1 MYIIGTKVK
10 LLLIVKRVNQRY
22 NEMSYKNTTE
32 RVIRMKF
39 SKKIAMFILIFDMF
53 LTFSGVGLVI
63 PIMPA
68 YLKTFG
74 AAGQALG
81 FIIAIMAF
89 AQFIFSP
96 VAGNLSDRHGRKNL
110 IVFGLVVNG
119 LSQIAM
125 GLSTEL
131 WMLYVSRF
139 ITGFGSAFIVP
150 PVMAYAADISTKAE
164 RGKAMGWIG
173 AAISLG
179 FMIGPGIGG
188 FLSTVNVHF
197 PFYFAGGV
205 TILAGILSFIVLPV
219 VKPVIQEVSTKRENL
234 WEQMARSFKTS
245 YFVLLIVVFVFSFGI
260 ANYQSTLTMYL
271 TYQFDYTPSDIAI
284 IMTVGGFV
292 GVIIQGFA
300 INKLITRFGEMNII
314 MVSLIVAAFSLYGLL
329 FVRTYSLILFVATL
343 FTIATILIRPAVNTI
358 ISKTAGREQGYAAG
372 MNNAYMSL
380 GNMIGPALAGTLFD
394 WHRDIPFTFGAI
406 ILLSCFVLTYVW
418 TKKNG
423 IKQHHF
429 S

>member
-1 MYIIGTKVK
+1 
-10 LLLIVKRVNQRY
+10 
-22 NEMSYKNTTE
+22 
-32 RVIRMKF
+32 MKF
-39 SKKIAMFILIFDMF
+39 SKKLALFLLMLNIF

-63 PIMPA
+63 PIMPT

-81 FIIAIMAF
+81 FIIALMSF

-110 IVFGLVVNG
+110 IIFGLIVNG

-131 WMLYVSRF
+131 WMLYLCRF
-139 ITGFGSAFIVP
+139 FTGVGSAFIIP
-150 PVMAYAADISTKAE
+150 PVMAYVADITTKGE

-188 FLSTVNVHF
+188 FLSNVSLHF
-197 PFYFAGGV
+197 PFYFAGGA
-205 TILAGILSFIVLPV
+205 TIVAAIMSFLILPS
-219 VKPVIQEVSTKRENL
+219 VKPVVQALASKGDNL
-234 WEQMARSFKTS
+234 FKQMVLSFKTS
-245 YFVLLIVVFVFSFGI
+245 YFVLLLVVFVFSFGI
-260 ANYQSTLTMYL
+260 SNFQSTLTMFL
-271 TYQFDYTPSDIAI
+271 TYKFNYTPSDIAI
-284 IMTVGGFV
+284 VMTLGGFV

-300 INKLITRFGEMNII
+300 IERLFNLFGEMKII
-314 MVSLIVAAFSLYGLL
+314 LFSLLMAAISLYGLL
-329 FVRTYSLILFVATL
+329 FVSEFYIILLVATI
-343 FTIATILIRPAVNTI
+343 FSTATTLIRPAVNTL
-358 ISKTAGREQGYAAG
+358 ISKTAGKEQGYAAG

-394 WHRDIPFTFGAI
+394 WHMNIPFTFGAL
-406 ILLSCFVLTYVW
+406 ILLGCFFLTFIW
-418 TKKNG
+418 TKKTAA
-423 IKQHHF
+423 KQRQA

>member
-1 MYIIGTKVK
+1 
-10 LLLIVKRVNQRY
+10 
-22 NEMSYKNTTE
+22 
-32 RVIRMKF
+32 MKF
-39 SKKIAMFILIFDMF
+39 SKKLALFLLMLNMF

-63 PIMPA
+63 PIMPT

-81 FIIAIMAF
+81 FIIALMSF

-110 IVFGLVVNG
+110 IIFGLIVNG

-131 WMLYVSRF
+131 WMLYLCRF
-139 ITGFGSAFIVP
+139 FTGVGSAFIIP
-150 PVMAYAADISTKAE
+150 PVMAYVADITTKGE

-188 FLSTVNVHF
+188 FLSNVSLHF
-197 PFYFAGGV
+197 PFYFAGGA
-205 TILAGILSFIVLPV
+205 TIVAAIMSFFILPS
-219 VKPVIQEVSTKRENL
+219 VKPVVQALASKGDNL
-234 WEQMARSFKTS
+234 FKQMVLSFKTS
-245 YFVLLIVVFVFSFGI
+245 YFVLLLVVFVFSFGI
-260 ANYQSTLTMYL
+260 SNFQSTLTMFL
-271 TYQFDYTPSDIAI
+271 TYKFNYTPSDIAI
-284 IMTVGGFV
+284 VMTLGGFV

-300 INKLITRFGEMNII
+300 IERLFNLFGEMKII
-314 MVSLIVAAFSLYGLL
+314 LFSLLMAAISLYGLL
-329 FVRTYSLILFVATL
+329 FVSEFYIILLVATI
-343 FTIATILIRPAVNTI
+343 FATATTLIRPAVNTL
-358 ISKTAGREQGYAAG
+358 ISKTAGKEQGYAAG

-394 WHRDIPFTFGAI
+394 WHMNIPFTFGAL
-406 ILLSCFVLTYVW
+406 ILLGCFFLTFIW
-418 TKKNG
+418 TKKTAA
-423 IKQHHF
+423 KQRQA

>member
-1 MYIIGTKVK
+1 
-10 LLLIVKRVNQRY
+10 
-22 NEMSYKNTTE
+22 
-32 RVIRMKF
+32 MKF
-39 SKKIAMFILIFDMF
+39 SKKLALFLLMLNIF

-63 PIMPA
+63 PLMPT

-81 FIIAIMAF
+81 FIIALMSF

-110 IVFGLVVNG
+110 IIFGLVVNG
-119 LSQIAM
+119 LSQIGM

-131 WMLYVSRF
+131 WMLYLCRF
-139 ITGFGSAFIVP
+139 FTGVGSAFIIP
-150 PVMAYAADISTKAE
+150 PVMAYVADITTKGE

-188 FLSTVNVHF
+188 FLSNVSLHF
-197 PFYFAGGV
+197 PFYFAGGA
-205 TILAGILSFIVLPV
+205 TIVAAIMSFLILPS
-219 VKPVIQEVSTKRENL
+219 VKPVVQALASKGDNL
-234 WEQMARSFKTS
+234 FKQMVLSFKTS
-245 YFVLLIVVFVFSFGI
+245 YFVLLLVVFVFSFGI
-260 ANYQSTLTMYL
+260 SNFQSTLTMFL
-271 TYQFDYTPSDIAI
+271 TYKFNYTPSDIAI
-284 IMTVGGFV
+284 VMTLGGFV

-300 INKLITRFGEMNII
+300 IERLFNLFGEMKII
-314 MVSLIVAAFSLYGLL
+314 LFSLLMAAISLYGLL
-329 FVRTYSLILFVATL
+329 FVSEFYIILLVATI
-343 FTIATILIRPAVNTI
+343 FATATTLIRPAVNTL
-358 ISKTAGREQGYAAG
+358 ISKTAGKEQGYAAG

-394 WHRDIPFTFGAI
+394 WHMNIPFTFGAL
-406 ILLSCFVLTYVW
+406 ILLGCFFLTFIW
-418 TKKNG
+418 TKKTAA
-423 IKQHHF
+423 KQRQA

>member
-1 MYIIGTKVK
+1 
-10 LLLIVKRVNQRY
+10 
-22 NEMSYKNTTE
+22 
-32 RVIRMKF
+32 MKF
-39 SKKIAMFILIFDMF
+39 SKKLAMFMLIFSMF

-81 FIIAIMAF
+81 FIIALMSF

-96 VAGNLSDRHGRKNL
+96 VAGNLSDRYGRKNL
-110 IVFGLVVNG
+110 IIFGLFVNG
-119 LSQIAM
+119 LSQITM

-139 ITGFGSAFIVP
+139 FTGVGSAFIVP
-150 PVMAYAADISTKAE
+150 PVMAYVADITTKQE

-188 FLSTVNVHF
+188 FLSNVSLKF
-197 PFYFAGGV
+197 PFYFAGAV
-205 TILAGILSFIVLPV
+205 TIAAGIISYFVLPS
-219 VKPVIQEVSTKRENL
+219 VKPVISELFTKGDNL
-234 WEQMARSFKTS
+234 FKQMARSFKTS

-260 ANYQSTLTMYL
+260 ANFQSTLTMYL

-284 IMTVGGFV
+284 IMTLGGFV
-292 GVIIQGFA
+292 GVIVQGFA
-300 INKLITRFGEMNII
+300 INKLFNLFGEMKII
-314 MVSLIVAAFSLYGLL
+314 LFGLLVAAISLYGLL
-329 FVRTYSLILFVATL
+329 FVSEYYLILFITTL
-343 FTIATILIRPAVNTI
+343 FTTATTLIRPAVNTL
-358 ISKTAGREQGYAAG
+358 ISKTAGNEQGYAAG

-380 GNMIGPALAGTLFD
+380 GSMFGPALAGTLFD
-394 WHRDIPFTFGAI
+394 WHMNIPFTFGAI
-406 ILLSCFVLTYVW
+406 VLLGCFFLTFVW
-418 TKKNG
+418 EKKTAD
-423 IKQHHF
+423 KQTQP
-429 S
+429 SALND

>member
-1 MYIIGTKVK
+1 
-10 LLLIVKRVNQRY
+10 
-22 NEMSYKNTTE
+22 
-32 RVIRMKF
+32 MKF
-39 SKKIAMFILIFDMF
+39 SKKLALFLLMLNIF

-63 PIMPA
+63 PIMPT

-81 FIIAIMAF
+81 FIIALMSF

-110 IVFGLVVNG
+110 IIFGLVVNG
-119 LSQIAM
+119 LSQIGM

-131 WMLYVSRF
+131 WMLYLCRF
-139 ITGFGSAFIVP
+139 FTGVGSAFIIP
-150 PVMAYAADISTKAE
+150 PVMAYVADITTKGE

-188 FLSTVNVHF
+188 FLSNVSLHF
-197 PFYFAGGV
+197 PFYFAGGA
-205 TILAGILSFIVLPV
+205 TIVAAILSFFILPT
-219 VKPVIQEVSTKRENL
+219 VKPVVQALASKGDNL
-234 WEQMARSFKTS
+234 FKQMVLSLKTS
-245 YFVLLIVVFVFSFGI
+245 YFVLLLVVFVFSFGI
-260 ANYQSTLTMYL
+260 SNFQSTLTMFL
-271 TYQFDYTPSDIAI
+271 TYKFNYTPSDIAI
-284 IMTVGGFV
+284 VMTLGGFV

-300 INKLITRFGEMNII
+300 IERLFNLFGEMKII
-314 MVSLIVAAFSLYGLL
+314 LFSLLMAAISLYGLL
-329 FVRTYSLILFVATL
+329 FVSEFYIILLVATI
-343 FTIATILIRPAVNTI
+343 FSTATTLIRPAVNTL
-358 ISKTAGREQGYAAG
+358 ISKTAGKEQGYAAG

-394 WHRDIPFTFGAI
+394 WHMNIPFTFGAL
-406 ILLSCFVLTYVW
+406 ILLGCFFLTFIW
-418 TKKNG
+418 TKKTAA
-423 IKQHHF
+423 KQRQA

>member
-1 MYIIGTKVK
+1 
-10 LLLIVKRVNQRY
+10 
-22 NEMSYKNTTE
+22 
-32 RVIRMKF
+32 MKF
-39 SKKIAMFILIFDMF
+39 SKKLALFLLMLNIF

-63 PIMPA
+63 PIMPT

-81 FIIAIMAF
+81 FIIALMSF

-110 IVFGLVVNG
+110 IIFGLVVNG
-119 LSQIAM
+119 LSQIGM

-131 WMLYVSRF
+131 WMLYLCRF
-139 ITGFGSAFIVP
+139 FTGVGSAFIIP
-150 PVMAYAADISTKAE
+150 PVMAYVADITTKGE

-188 FLSTVNVHF
+188 FLSNVSLHF
-197 PFYFAGGV
+197 PFYFAGGA
-205 TILAGILSFIVLPV
+205 TIVAAIMSFFILPS
-219 VKPVIQEVSTKRENL
+219 VKPVVQALASKGDNL
-234 WEQMARSFKTS
+234 FKQMVLSFKTS
-245 YFVLLIVVFVFSFGI
+245 YFVLLLVVFVFSFGI
-260 ANYQSTLTMYL
+260 SNFQSTLTMFL
-271 TYQFDYTPSDIAI
+271 TYKFNYTPSDIAI
-284 IMTVGGFV
+284 VMTLGGFV

-300 INKLITRFGEMNII
+300 IERLFNLFGEMKII
-314 MVSLIVAAFSLYGLL
+314 LFSLLMAAISLYGLL
-329 FVRTYSLILFVATL
+329 FVSEFYIILLVATI
-343 FTIATILIRPAVNTI
+343 FATATTLIRPAVNTL
-358 ISKTAGREQGYAAG
+358 ISKTAGKEQGYAAG

-394 WHRDIPFTFGAI
+394 WHMNIPFTFGAL
-406 ILLSCFVLTYVW
+406 ILLGCFFLTFIW
-418 TKKNG
+418 TKKTAA
-423 IKQHHF
+423 KQRQA

>member
-1 MYIIGTKVK
+1 
-10 LLLIVKRVNQRY
+10 
-22 NEMSYKNTTE
+22 
-32 RVIRMKF
+32 MKF
-39 SKKIAMFILIFDMF
+39 SKKLALFLLMLNIF

-63 PIMPA
+63 PIMPT

-81 FIIAIMAF
+81 FIIALMSF

-110 IVFGLVVNG
+110 IIFGLVVNG
-119 LSQIAM
+119 LSQIGM

-131 WMLYVSRF
+131 WMLYLCRF
-139 ITGFGSAFIVP
+139 FTGVGSAFIIP
-150 PVMAYAADISTKAE
+150 PVMAYVADITTKGE

-188 FLSTVNVHF
+188 FLSNVSLHF
-197 PFYFAGGV
+197 PFYFAGGA
-205 TILAGILSFIVLPV
+205 TIVAAILSFFILPT
-219 VKPVIQEVSTKRENL
+219 VKPVVQALASKGDNL
-234 WEQMARSFKTS
+234 FKQMVLSFKTS
-245 YFVLLIVVFVFSFGI
+245 YFVLLLVVFVFSFGI
-260 ANYQSTLTMYL
+260 SNFQSTLTMFL
-271 TYQFDYTPSDIAI
+271 TYKFNYTPSDIAI
-284 IMTVGGFV
+284 VMTLGGFV

-300 INKLITRFGEMNII
+300 IERLFNLFGEMKII
-314 MVSLIVAAFSLYGLL
+314 LFSLLMAAISLYGLL
-329 FVRTYSLILFVATL
+329 FVSEFYIILLVATI
-343 FTIATILIRPAVNTI
+343 FATATTLIRPAVNTL
-358 ISKTAGREQGYAAG
+358 ISKTAGKEQGYAAG

-394 WHRDIPFTFGAI
+394 WHMNIPFTFGAL
-406 ILLSCFVLTYVW
+406 ILLGCFFLTFIW
-418 TKKNG
+418 TKKTAA
-423 IKQHHF
+423 KQRQA

>member
-1 MYIIGTKVK
+1 
-10 LLLIVKRVNQRY
+10 
-22 NEMSYKNTTE
+22 
-32 RVIRMKF
+32 MKF
-39 SKKIAMFILIFDMF
+39 SKKLALFLLMLNIF

-63 PIMPA
+63 PIMPT

-81 FIIAIMAF
+81 FIIALMSF

-110 IVFGLVVNG
+110 IIFGLIVNG

-131 WMLYVSRF
+131 WMLYLCRF
-139 ITGFGSAFIVP
+139 FTGVGSAFIIP
-150 PVMAYAADISTKAE
+150 PVMAYVADITTKGE

-188 FLSTVNVHF
+188 FLSNVSLHF
-197 PFYFAGGV
+197 PFYFAGGA
-205 TILAGILSFIVLPV
+205 TIVAAIMSFLILPS
-219 VKPVIQEVSTKRENL
+219 VKPVVQALASKGDNL
-234 WEQMARSFKTS
+234 FKQMVLSFKTS
-245 YFVLLIVVFVFSFGI
+245 YFVLLLVVFVFSFGI
-260 ANYQSTLTMYL
+260 SNFQSTLTMFL
-271 TYQFDYTPSDIAI
+271 TYKFNYTPSDIAI
-284 IMTVGGFV
+284 VMTLGGFV

-300 INKLITRFGEMNII
+300 IERLFNLFGEMKII
-314 MVSLIVAAFSLYGLL
+314 LVGLLVAAISLYGML
-329 FVRTYSLILFVATL
+329 FVSEFYIILL
-343 FTIATILIRPAVNTI
+343 IATIFSTATTLIRPAVNTL
-358 ISKTAGREQGYAAG
+358 ISKTAGKEQGYAAG

-394 WHRDIPFTFGAI
+394 WHMNIPFTFGAL
-406 ILLSCFVLTYVW
+406 ILLGCFFLTFIW
-418 TKKNG
+418 TKKTAA
-423 IKQHHF
+423 KQRQA

>member
-1 MYIIGTKVK
+1 
-10 LLLIVKRVNQRY
+10 
-22 NEMSYKNTTE
+22 
-32 RVIRMKF
+32 MKF
-39 SKKIAMFILIFDMF
+39 SKKLALILLMLNIF

-63 PIMPA
+63 PIMPT

-81 FIIAIMAF
+81 FIIALMSF

-110 IVFGLVVNG
+110 IIFGLVVNG
-119 LSQIAM
+119 LSQIGM

-131 WMLYVSRF
+131 WMLYLCRF
-139 ITGFGSAFIVP
+139 FTGVGSAFIIP
-150 PVMAYAADISTKAE
+150 PVMAYVADITTKGE

-188 FLSTVNVHF
+188 FLSNVSLHF
-197 PFYFAGGV
+197 PFYFAGGA
-205 TILAGILSFIVLPV
+205 TIVAAIMSFLILPS
-219 VKPVIQEVSTKRENL
+219 VKPVVQALASKGDNL
-234 WEQMARSFKTS
+234 FKQMVLSFKTS
-245 YFVLLIVVFVFSFGI
+245 YFVLLLVVFVFSFGI
-260 ANYQSTLTMYL
+260 SNFQSTLTMFL
-271 TYQFDYTPSDIAI
+271 TYKFNYTPSDIAI
-284 IMTVGGFV
+284 VMTLGGFV

-300 INKLITRFGEMNII
+300 IERLFNLFGEMKII
-314 MVSLIVAAFSLYGLL
+314 LFSLLMAAISLYGLL
-329 FVRTYSLILFVATL
+329 FVSEFYIILLVATI
-343 FTIATILIRPAVNTI
+343 FSTATTLIRPAVNTL
-358 ISKTAGREQGYAAG
+358 ISKTAGKEQGYAAG

-394 WHRDIPFTFGAI
+394 WHMNIPFTFGAL
-406 ILLSCFVLTYVW
+406 ILLGCFFLTFIW
-418 TKKNG
+418 TKKTAA
-423 IKQHHF
+423 KQRQA

>member
-1 MYIIGTKVK
+1 
-10 LLLIVKRVNQRY
+10 
-22 NEMSYKNTTE
+22 
-32 RVIRMKF
+32 MKF
-39 SKKIAMFILIFDMF
+39 SKKLALFLLMLNMF

-63 PIMPA
+63 PIMPT

-81 FIIAIMAF
+81 FIIALMSF

-110 IVFGLVVNG
+110 IIFGLIVNG

-131 WMLYVSRF
+131 WMLYLCRF
-139 ITGFGSAFIVP
+139 FTGVGSAFIIP
-150 PVMAYAADISTKAE
+150 PVMAYVADITTKGE

-188 FLSTVNVHF
+188 FLSNVSLHF
-197 PFYFAGGV
+197 PFYFAGGA
-205 TILAGILSFIVLPV
+205 TIVAAIMSFFILPS
-219 VKPVIQEVSTKRENL
+219 VKPVVQALASKGDNL
-234 WEQMARSFKTS
+234 FKQMARSFKTS
-245 YFVLLIVVFVFSFGI
+245 YFVLLLVVFVFSFGI
-260 ANYQSTLTMYL
+260 ANFQSTLTMFL
-271 TYQFDYTPSDIAI
+271 TYKFNYTPSDIAI
-284 IMTVGGFV
+284 VMTLGGFV

-300 INKLITRFGEMNII
+300 IEKLFNLFGEMKII
-314 MVSLIVAAFSLYGLL
+314 LFGLLIAAISLYG
-329 FVRTYSLILFVATL
+329 ILFVSEFYIIL
-343 FTIATILIRPAVNTI
+343 LVATIFSTATTLIRPAVNTL
-358 ISKTAGREQGYAAG
+358 ISKTAGKEQGYAAG

-394 WHRDIPFTFGAI
+394 WHMNIPFTFGAI
-406 ILLSCFVLTYVW
+406 ILLGCFFLTFIW
-418 TKKNG
+418 TKKTAA
-423 IKQHHF
+423 KQRQA

>member
-1 MYIIGTKVK
+1 
-10 LLLIVKRVNQRY
+10 
-22 NEMSYKNTTE
+22 
-32 RVIRMKF
+32 MKF
-39 SKKIAMFILIFDMF
+39 SKKLALFLLMLNMF

-63 PIMPA
+63 PIMPT

-81 FIIAIMAF
+81 FIIALMSF

-110 IVFGLVVNG
+110 IIFGLIVNG
-119 LSQIAM
+119 LSQISM

-131 WMLYVSRF
+131 WMLYLCRF
-139 ITGFGSAFIVP
+139 FTGVGSAFIIP
-150 PVMAYAADISTKAE
+150 PVMAYVADITTKAE

-188 FLSTVNVHF
+188 FLSNVSLHF
-197 PFYFAGGV
+197 PFYFAGGA
-205 TILAGILSFIVLPV
+205 TIVAAILSFFILPT
-219 VKPVIQEVSTKRENL
+219 VKPVVQALASKGDNL
-234 WEQMARSFKTS
+234 FKQMARSFKTS
-245 YFVLLIVVFVFSFGI
+245 YFVLLLVVFVFSFGI
-260 ANYQSTLTMYL
+260 ANFQSTLTMFL
-271 TYQFDYTPSDIAI
+271 TYKLDYTPNDIAI
-284 IMTVGGFV
+284 VMTLGGFV

-300 INKLITRFGEMNII
+300 IEKLFNVFGEMKII
-314 MVSLIVAAFSLYGLL
+314 LVGLLVAAISLYGLL
-329 FVRTYSLILFVATL
+329 FVSEFYIILL
-343 FTIATILIRPAVNTI
+343 IATIFSTATTLIRPAVNTL
-358 ISKTAGREQGYAAG
+358 ISKTAGKEQGYAAG

-394 WHRDIPFTFGAI
+394 WHMSIPFTFGAI
-406 ILLSCFVLTYVW
+406 ILLGCFFLTFIW
-418 TKKNG
+418 TKKTAD
-423 IKQHHF
+423 KQQKA

>member
-1 MYIIGTKVK
+1 M
-10 LLLIVKRVNQRY
+10 N
-22 NEMSYKNTTE
+22 
-32 RVIRMKF
+32 F
-39 SKKIAMFILIFDMF
+39 SKKLAMFILIFDMF

-81 FIIAIMAF
+81 FIIALMAF

-110 IVFGLVVNG
+110 IVFGLIVNG

-131 WMLYVSRF
+131 WMLYASRF
-139 ITGFGSAFIVP
+139 FTGVGSAFIVP

-164 RGKAMGWIG
+164 RGKVMGWIG

-188 FLSTVNVHF
+188 FLSNVSIHF

-205 TILAGILSFIVLPV
+205 TLIAGFLSFLVLPTI
-219 VKPVIQEVSTKRENL
+219 KPVIEGVATKADNL
-234 WEQMARSFKTS
+234 IKQMARSFKTS

-300 INKLITRFGEMNII
+300 INKLITRFGEMKII
-314 MVSLIVAAFSLYGLL
+314 MISLIVAAFSLYGLL
-329 FVRTYSLILFVATL
+329 FVSTYSFILLVATL
-343 FTIATILIRPAVNTI
+343 FATATTLIRPAVNTI
-358 ISKTAGREQGYAAG
+358 ISKTAGKEQGYAAG

-394 WHRDIPFTFGAI
+394 VHMDIPFTFGAM

-418 TKKNG
+418 TKKNAV
-423 IKQHHF
+423 KQRKV

>member
-1 MYIIGTKVK
+1 
-10 LLLIVKRVNQRY
+10 
-22 NEMSYKNTTE
+22 
-32 RVIRMKF
+32 MKF
-39 SKKIAMFILIFDMF
+39 SKKLALFLLMLNIF

-63 PIMPA
+63 PIMPT

-81 FIIAIMAF
+81 FIIALMSF

-110 IVFGLVVNG
+110 IIFGLVVNG
-119 LSQIAM
+119 LSQIGM

-131 WMLYVSRF
+131 WMLYLCRF
-139 ITGFGSAFIVP
+139 FTGVGSAFIIP
-150 PVMAYAADISTKAE
+150 PVMAYVADITTKGE

-188 FLSTVNVHF
+188 FLSNVSLHF
-197 PFYFAGGV
+197 PFYFAGGA
-205 TILAGILSFIVLPV
+205 TIVAAIMSFLILPS
-219 VKPVIQEVSTKRENL
+219 VKPVVQALASKGDNL
-234 WEQMARSFKTS
+234 FKQMVLSFKTS
-245 YFVLLIVVFVFSFGI
+245 YFVLLLVVFVFSFGI
-260 ANYQSTLTMYL
+260 SNFQSTLTMFL
-271 TYQFDYTPSDIAI
+271 TYKFNYTPSDIAI
-284 IMTVGGFV
+284 VMTLGGFV

-300 INKLITRFGEMNII
+300 IEKLFNLFGEMKII
-314 MVSLIVAAFSLYGLL
+314 LFSLLMAAISLYGLL
-329 FVRTYSLILFVATL
+329 FVSEFYIILLVATI
-343 FTIATILIRPAVNTI
+343 FATATTLIRPAVNTL
-358 ISKTAGREQGYAAG
+358 ISKTAGKEQGYAAG

-394 WHRDIPFTFGAI
+394 WHMNIPFTFGAL
-406 ILLSCFVLTYVW
+406 ILLGCFFLTFIW
-418 TKKNG
+418 TKKTAA
-423 IKQHHF
+423 KQRQA

>member
-1 MYIIGTKVK
+1 
-10 LLLIVKRVNQRY
+10 
-22 NEMSYKNTTE
+22 
-32 RVIRMKF
+32 MKF
-39 SKKIAMFILIFDMF
+39 SKKLALFLLMLNIF

-63 PIMPA
+63 PIMPT

-81 FIIAIMAF
+81 FIIALMSF

-110 IVFGLVVNG
+110 IIFGLVVNG
-119 LSQIAM
+119 LSQIGM

-131 WMLYVSRF
+131 WMLYLCRF
-139 ITGFGSAFIVP
+139 FTGVGSAFIIP
-150 PVMAYAADISTKAE
+150 PVMAYVADITTKAE

-188 FLSTVNVHF
+188 FLSNVSLHF
-197 PFYFAGGV
+197 PFYFAGGA
-205 TILAGILSFIVLPV
+205 TIVAAILSFFILPT
-219 VKPVIQEVSTKRENL
+219 VKPVVQALASKGDNL
-234 WEQMARSFKTS
+234 FKQMARSFKTS
-245 YFVLLIVVFVFSFGI
+245 YFVLLLVVFVFSFGI
-260 ANYQSTLTMYL
+260 ANFQSTLTMFL
-271 TYQFDYTPSDIAI
+271 TYKLDYTPNDIAI
-284 IMTVGGFV
+284 VMTLGGFV

-300 INKLITRFGEMNII
+300 IEKLFATFGEMKII
-314 MVSLIVAAFSLYGLL
+314 LVGLLVAAISLYGLL
-329 FVRTYSLILFVATL
+329 FVSEFYIILL
-343 FTIATILIRPAVNTI
+343 IATIFSTATTLIRPAVNTL
-358 ISKTAGREQGYAAG
+358 ISKTAGKEQGYAAG

-394 WHRDIPFTFGAI
+394 WHMNIPFTFGAL
-406 ILLSCFVLTYVW
+406 ILLGCFFLTFIW
-418 TKKNG
+418 TKKTAA
-423 IKQHHF
+423 KQRQA

>member
-1 MYIIGTKVK
+1 
-10 LLLIVKRVNQRY
+10 
-22 NEMSYKNTTE
+22 
-32 RVIRMKF
+32 MKF
-39 SKKIAMFILIFDMF
+39 SKKLALFLLMLNIF

-63 PIMPA
+63 PIMPT

-81 FIIAIMAF
+81 FIIALMSF

-110 IVFGLVVNG
+110 IIFGLVVNG
-119 LSQIAM
+119 LSQIGM

-131 WMLYVSRF
+131 WMLYLCRF
-139 ITGFGSAFIVP
+139 FTGVGSAFIIP
-150 PVMAYAADISTKAE
+150 PVMAYVADITTKGE

-188 FLSTVNVHF
+188 FLSNVSLHF
-197 PFYFAGGV
+197 PFYFAGGA
-205 TILAGILSFIVLPV
+205 TIVAAIMSFLILPS
-219 VKPVIQEVSTKRENL
+219 VKPVVQALASKGDNL
-234 WEQMARSFKTS
+234 FKQMVLSFKTS
-245 YFVLLIVVFVFSFGI
+245 YFVLLLVVFVFSFGI
-260 ANYQSTLTMYL
+260 SNFQSTLTMFL
-271 TYQFDYTPSDIAI
+271 TYKFNYTPSDIAI
-284 IMTVGGFV
+284 VMTLGGFV

-300 INKLITRFGEMNII
+300 IERLFNLFGEMKII
-314 MVSLIVAAFSLYGLL
+314 LFSLLMAAISLYGLL
-329 FVRTYSLILFVATL
+329 FVSEFYIILLVATI
-343 FTIATILIRPAVNTI
+343 FATATTLIRPAVNTL
-358 ISKTAGREQGYAAG
+358 ISKTAGKEQGYAAG

-394 WHRDIPFTFGAI
+394 WHMNIPFTFGAI
-406 ILLSCFVLTYVW
+406 ILLGCFFLTFIW
-418 TKKNG
+418 TKKTAA
-423 IKQHHF
+423 KQRQA

>member
-1 MYIIGTKVK
+1 
-10 LLLIVKRVNQRY
+10 
-22 NEMSYKNTTE
+22 
-32 RVIRMKF
+32 MKF
-39 SKKIAMFILIFDMF
+39 SKKLALFLLMFNMF

-63 PIMPA
+63 PIMPT

-81 FIIAIMAF
+81 FIIALMAF

-110 IVFGLVVNG
+110 IIFGLIVNG

-131 WMLYVSRF
+131 WMLYLCRF
-139 ITGFGSAFIVP
+139 FTGVGSAFIIP
-150 PVMAYAADISTKAE
+150 PVMAYVADITTKEE

-188 FLSTVNVHF
+188 FLSNVSLHF
-197 PFYFAGGV
+197 PFYFAGGA
-205 TILAGILSFIVLPV
+205 TIVAAIMSFLILPY
-219 VKPVIQEVSTKRENL
+219 VKPVVQKLNSKGDNL
-234 WEQMARSFKTS
+234 FKQMVHSFKTS
-245 YFVLLIVVFVFSFGI
+245 YFVLLLVVFVFSFGI
-260 ANYQSTLTMYL
+260 SNFQSTLTMFL
-271 TYQFDYTPSDIAI
+271 TYKFNYTPSDIAI
-284 IMTVGGFV
+284 VMTLGGFV

-300 INKLITRFGEMNII
+300 IEKLFNLFGEMKII
-314 MVSLIVAAFSLYGLL
+314 LFSLLMAAISLYGLL
-329 FVRTYSLILFVATL
+329 FVSEFYIILLVATL
-343 FTIATILIRPAVNTI
+343 FSTATTLIRPAVNTL
-358 ISKTAGREQGYAAG
+358 ISKTAGKEQGYAAG

-394 WHRDIPFTFGAI
+394 WHMNIPFTFGAI
-406 ILLSCFVLTYVW
+406 ILLGCFFLTFIW
-418 TKKNG
+418 TKKTAA
-423 IKQHHF
+423 KQRQA

>member
-1 MYIIGTKVK
+1 
-10 LLLIVKRVNQRY
+10 
-22 NEMSYKNTTE
+22 
-32 RVIRMKF
+32 MKF
-39 SKKIAMFILIFDMF
+39 SKKLALFLLMLNMF

-63 PIMPA
+63 PIMPT
-68 YLKTFG
+68 YLKIFG

-81 FIIAIMAF
+81 FIIALMSF

-110 IVFGLVVNG
+110 IIFGLVVNG

-131 WMLYVSRF
+131 WMLYLCRF
-139 ITGFGSAFIVP
+139 FTGVGSAFIIP
-150 PVMAYAADISTKAE
+150 PVMAYVADITTKGE

-188 FLSTVNVHF
+188 FLSNVSLHF
-197 PFYFAGGV
+197 PFYFAGGA
-205 TILAGILSFIVLPV
+205 TIVAAIMSFLILPS
-219 VKPVIQEVSTKRENL
+219 VKPVVQALASKGDNL
-234 WEQMARSFKTS
+234 FKQMVLSFKTS
-245 YFVLLIVVFVFSFGI
+245 YFVLLLVVFVFSFGI
-260 ANYQSTLTMYL
+260 SNFQSTLTMFL
-271 TYQFDYTPSDIAI
+271 TYKFNYTPSDIAI
-284 IMTVGGFV
+284 VMTLGGFV

-300 INKLITRFGEMNII
+300 IEKLFNLFGEMKII
-314 MVSLIVAAFSLYGLL
+314 LFSLLMAAISLYGLL
-329 FVRTYSLILFVATL
+329 FVSEFYIILLVATI
-343 FTIATILIRPAVNTI
+343 FATATTLIRPAVNTL
-358 ISKTAGREQGYAAG
+358 ISKTAGKEQGYAAG

-394 WHRDIPFTFGAI
+394 WHMNIPFTFGAI
-406 ILLSCFVLTYVW
+406 ILLGCFFLTFIW
-418 TKKNG
+418 TKKTAA
-423 IKQHHF
+423 KQRQA

>member
-1 MYIIGTKVK
+1 
-10 LLLIVKRVNQRY
+10 
-22 NEMSYKNTTE
+22 
-32 RVIRMKF
+32 MKF
-39 SKKIAMFILIFDMF
+39 SKKLALFLLMLNMF

-63 PIMPA
+63 PIMPT

-81 FIIAIMAF
+81 FIIALMSF

-110 IVFGLVVNG
+110 IIFGLVVNG
-119 LSQIAM
+119 LSQIGM

-131 WMLYVSRF
+131 WMLYLCRF
-139 ITGFGSAFIVP
+139 FTGVGSAFIIP
-150 PVMAYAADISTKAE
+150 PVMAYVADITTKGE

-188 FLSTVNVHF
+188 FLSNVSLHF
-197 PFYFAGGV
+197 PFYFAGGA
-205 TILAGILSFIVLPV
+205 TIVAAIMSFLILPS
-219 VKPVIQEVSTKRENL
+219 VKPVVQALASKGDNL
-234 WEQMARSFKTS
+234 FKQMVLSLKTS
-245 YFVLLIVVFVFSFGI
+245 YFVLLLVVFVFSFGI
-260 ANYQSTLTMYL
+260 SNFQSTLTMFL
-271 TYQFDYTPSDIAI
+271 TYKFNYTPSDIAI
-284 IMTVGGFV
+284 VMTLGGFV

-300 INKLITRFGEMNII
+300 IEKLFNLFGEMKII
-314 MVSLIVAAFSLYGLL
+314 LFSLLMAAISLYGLL
-329 FVRTYSLILFVATL
+329 FVSEFYIILLVATI
-343 FTIATILIRPAVNTI
+343 FATATTLIRPAVNTL
-358 ISKTAGREQGYAAG
+358 ISKTAGKEQGYAAG

-394 WHRDIPFTFGAI
+394 WHMNIPFTFGAL
-406 ILLSCFVLTYVW
+406 ILLGCFFLTFIW
-418 TKKNG
+418 TKKTTT
-423 IKQHHF
+423 KQQKA

>member
-1 MYIIGTKVK
+1 
-10 LLLIVKRVNQRY
+10 
-22 NEMSYKNTTE
+22 
-32 RVIRMKF
+32 MKF
-39 SKKIAMFILIFDMF
+39 SKKLALFLLMLNIF

-63 PIMPA
+63 PIMPT

-81 FIIAIMAF
+81 FIIALMSF

-110 IVFGLVVNG
+110 IIFGLVVNG
-119 LSQIAM
+119 LSQIGM

-131 WMLYVSRF
+131 WMLYLCRF
-139 ITGFGSAFIVP
+139 FTGVGSAFIIP
-150 PVMAYAADISTKAE
+150 PVMAYVADITTKGE

-188 FLSTVNVHF
+188 FLSNVSLHF
-197 PFYFAGGV
+197 PFYFAGGA
-205 TILAGILSFIVLPV
+205 TIVAAIMSFLILPS
-219 VKPVIQEVSTKRENL
+219 VKPVVQALASKGDNL
-234 WEQMARSFKTS
+234 FKQMVLSFKTS
-245 YFVLLIVVFVFSFGI
+245 YFVLLLVVFVFSFGI
-260 ANYQSTLTMYL
+260 SNFQSTLTMFL
-271 TYQFDYTPSDIAI
+271 TYKFNYTPSDIAI
-284 IMTVGGFV
+284 VMTLGGFV

-300 INKLITRFGEMNII
+300 IEKLFNLFGEMKII
-314 MVSLIVAAFSLYGLL
+314 LFSLLMAAISLYGLL
-329 FVRTYSLILFVATL
+329 FVSEFYIILLVATI
-343 FTIATILIRPAVNTI
+343 FATATTLIRPAVNTL
-358 ISKTAGREQGYAAG
+358 ISKTAGKEQGYAAG

-394 WHRDIPFTFGAI
+394 WHMNIPFTFGAI
-406 ILLSCFVLTYVW
+406 ILLGCFFLTFIW
-418 TKKNG
+418 TKKTAA
-423 IKQHHF
+423 KQRQA